1 MLDKKRRIFRLI
13 ESYMNDF
20 RGDAVQEVYG
30 KGSKIKIHS
39 MSHGLSTDIILF
51 ELIIEL
57 GETIN
62 ESVMNKELADV
73 LIEDA
78 SVYFFPNHKI
88 KSFSR
93 FDV

>member
-1 MLDKKRRIFRLI
+1 MDRKRKLFRLM
-13 ESYMNDF
+13 ETYMNDF
-20 RGDAVQEVYG
+20 RGDAVQEMYG

-39 MSHGLSTDIILF
+39 MSHGLSTDMILF
-51 ELIIEL
+51 ELVIQL

-62 ESVMNKELADV
+62 ESVMNRELASI

-78 SVYFFPNHKI
+78 AVYFFPDHKI
-88 KSFSR
+88 KSFAR

>member
-1 MLDKKRRIFRLI
+1 M
-13 ESYMNDF
+13 ETYMNDF
-20 RGDAVQEVYG
+20 RGNAVQEMYG

-39 MSHGLSTDIILF
+39 MSHGLSTNLILF
-51 ELIIEL
+51 ELVIEL

-62 ESVMNKELADV
+62 ESVMNKDLACI

-78 SVYFFPNHKI
+78 SVYFFPDHKI
-88 KSFSR
+88 KSFAR